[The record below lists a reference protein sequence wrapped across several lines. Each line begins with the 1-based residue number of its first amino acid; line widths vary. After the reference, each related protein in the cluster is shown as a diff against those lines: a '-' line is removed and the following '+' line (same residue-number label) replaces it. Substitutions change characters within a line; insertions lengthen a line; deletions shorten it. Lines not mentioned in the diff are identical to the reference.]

1 MRVLV
6 ILNLIA
12 LLGDQVYSCEKHI
25 ASAREMRYDCY
36 SMISCPLCE
45 SIKVEEQRKHIK
57 RNYARPRR
65 DK

>member
-1 MRVLV
+1 MPQVPRSQYEASS
-6 ILNLIA
+6 NTYLIA

-45 SIKVEEQRKHIK
+45 SIKVEE
-57 RNYARPRR
+57 
-65 DK
+65 